1 MKKNI
6 NKKENKMRKL
16 LLVLMLGL
24 VFVLSGCVNKE
35 DYYTKEQ
42 MDLIIKDY
50 ESEILQQQEDDEDLE
65 NDINDLEDDIHELR
79 DRVNSL
85 ETDLE
90 IIIDTV
96 DLLKGVVNNHTTDLI
111 EMRDDVDYA
120 YWYMEDNYSLILDN
134 SDYIFINIALS
145 NMLVE
150 FNDIYIE
157 SGNPDFRNTTEYQD
171 WLDDWEDTFIEEFGD
186 LEGFDEVFYEGFLD
200 DSTNWH

>member
-134 SDYIFINIALS
+134 SDYIFLNIALS

-157 SGNPDFRNTTEYQD
+157 SGNPNFRNTTEYQD
-171 WLDDWEDTFIEEFGD
+171 WLDGWEDTFIEEFGD

-200 DSTNWH
+200 DSTNWN

>member
-1 MKKNI
+1 
-6 NKKENKMRKL
+6 MRKL